1 MRLEFI
7 DEMGLIKLVDSSLFP
22 TLRSMDWADYK
33 KIKKSIRLHLEFD
46 LNRMIPTEFIA
57 QKANSSERT
66 FLASILKKGMTYV
79 AERGYFS
86 FELGN
91 TIKNAKAFLVMR
103 VKSNLKLT
111 ILKSL
116 EFSTGQEKLPS
127 CFKNFSDQIILFS
140 NDKFKQEYRL
150 VKFSVLQSDF
160 IICTNRFDLTSL
172 QIIMLY
178 AYRWQIELLF
188 KFLKRTLNGI
198 HLFNNSENGVNI
210 QFYIFMIVIILE
222 LRLKQICQQK
232 FAQTL
237 ESKKEQEKKEQKQKE
252 KENKKSRQY
261 TENSPEIKSN
271 RGTSSY
277 SINKKIQRFA
287 SRTVTTFQGL
297 SSEFKPSSTDSYNYL
312 SINYKVLFSSSRFVS
327 IQFDK
332 SMKLVGSEKPF
343 QETKTLNYDLADNS
357 IIRLSDILESKSQE
371 KLVSLI
377 RKYSGVEMATSE
389 ITNSTQFGLE
399 DSFLVLKLKK
409 EGDRKS
415 HLYKLPWYGMKDILL
430 KKGIGYELYEMNSRF

>member
-1 MRLEFI
+1 MNTFEKLTAPLNAFLKGKDTQIDEESDSRTLFFSDFVLKLVYSVVMQISSLRLLISEFQTSPTASALGFSATAYSTFRDGFSRFAPCYFKKAFLHVLSSYNWMRLEFI
-7 DEMGLIKLVDSSLFP
+7 DEMGLIKLVDGSLFP

-33 KIKKSIRLHLEFD
+33 KTKKSIRLHLEFD

-57 QKANSSERT
+57 EKANSSERT
-66 FLASILKKGMTYV
+66 FLASILRKGMTYV
-79 AERGYFS
+79 ADRGYFS
-86 FELGN
+86 FKLGN

-116 EFSTGQEKLPS
+116 EFSTGQEKLPD

-140 NDKFKQEYRL
+140 NDRFKQEYRL

-237 ESKKEQEKKEQKQKE
+237 ESKKEQEEKEQKQKE
-252 KENKKSRQY
+252 NENTKSRQY
-261 TENSPEIKSN
+261 TEISPEQWIKA
-271 RGTSSY
+271 
-277 SINKKIQRFA
+277 IA
-287 SRTVTTFQGL
+287 
-297 SSEFKPSSTDSYNYL
+297 
-312 SINYKVLFSSSRFVS
+312 
-327 IQFDK
+327 
-332 SMKLVGSEKPF
+332 KPF
-343 QETKTLNYDLADNS
+343 YSHWKIGIHWLCHLKNLIHREFDNDV
-357 IIRLSDILESKSQE
+357 IKNLT
-371 KLVSLI
+371 
-377 RKYSGVEMATSE
+377 A
-389 ITNSTQFGLE
+389 
-399 DSFLVLKLKK
+399 
-409 EGDRKS
+409 
-415 HLYKLPWYGMKDILL
+415 H
-430 KKGIGYELYEMNSRF
+430 

>member
-1 MRLEFI
+1 
-7 DEMGLIKLVDSSLFP
+7 
-22 TLRSMDWADYK
+22 
-33 KIKKSIRLHLEFD
+33 
-46 LNRMIPTEFIA
+46 
-57 QKANSSERT
+57 
-66 FLASILKKGMTYV
+66 
-79 AERGYFS
+79 
-86 FELGN
+86 
-91 TIKNAKAFLVMR
+91 
-103 VKSNLKLT
+103 
-111 ILKSL
+111 
-116 EFSTGQEKLPS
+116 
-127 CFKNFSDQIILFS
+127 
-140 NDKFKQEYRL
+140 
-150 VKFSVLQSDF
+150 
-160 IICTNRFDLTSL
+160 
-172 QIIMLY
+172 
-178 AYRWQIELLF
+178 
-188 KFLKRTLNGI
+188 
-198 HLFNNSENGVNI
+198 
-210 QFYIFMIVIILE
+210 MIVIILE